1 MILVDEYDAPM
12 LDSNNNTEL
21 QIEIRDIMRD
31 FFSPL
36 KAQGQYMRHYRT
48 RGTHTANRYRTDGSS
63 Q

>member
-36 KAQGQYMRHYRT
+36 KAQGQYIRFLFII
-48 RGTHTANRYRTDGSS
+48 RYQQIQSNEYL
-63 Q
+63 